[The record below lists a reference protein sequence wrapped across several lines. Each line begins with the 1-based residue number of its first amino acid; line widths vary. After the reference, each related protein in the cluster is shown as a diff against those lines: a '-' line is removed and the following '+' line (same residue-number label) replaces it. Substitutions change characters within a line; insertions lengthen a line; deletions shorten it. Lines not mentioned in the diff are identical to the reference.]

1 MSILR
6 RNPRRFS
13 TAESFRLFM
22 EGIRGLQLHEDEAAK
37 SEIVQNGA
45 PLASSRENLEQTLAA
60 AYENLNECVAQYP
73 DDLLPHY
80 YRGIVLGLKAQELQ
94 ALQLV
99 EYLSRPA
106 ELPGA
111 CKKADELLGQ
121 AVSDFGQV
129 IASARGQ
136 MRLYAQYNSAQ
147 AMARLNEPANWRDA
161 IEILSQIDLDHPD
174 LSALPRW
181 KRIMAR
187 LMIPFMDQE
196 RNVVYFAGRLF
207 RQLGGEQGVLSSLA
221 RARAEQEALR
231 LQVELLKSFLNWRYN
246 SRTQLEADPKID
258 TKTKQEL
265 LRRAEVAVGWLSSF
279 VQLIQKAGIPSDA
292 RDDMEADYWNK
303 TAFLLW
309 EQATREK
316 DLPFVDMLLQQAET
330 SVKRAM
336 SLKGRKSW
344 TPAQLNLARIL
355 LAQGKTDETKKA
367 LDAIL
372 GVDPSP
378 IPAPVVP
385 VEESTSVDTIV
396 DLILKMAPANDGQAI
411 AESIQA
417 AWGKLD
423 REAIQTILA
432 RLAGQLAPS
441 MLRQVITNI

>member
-1 MSILR
+1 MPIFR
-6 RNPRRFS
+6 HNPRRFS

-45 PLASSRENLEQTLAA
+45 SLTSSRENLEQTLET
-60 AYENLNECVAQYP
+60 AYENLDECVAQYP

-99 EYLSRPA
+99 EYLNRPA
-106 ELPGA
+106 DLPMT
-111 CKKADELLGQ
+111 CKKANELLGQ
-121 AVSDFGQV
+121 GVSDFGQV
-129 IASARGQ
+129 IAHARGQ
-136 MRLYAQYNSAQ
+136 LRLYAQYNSAQ
-147 AMARLNEPANWRDA
+147 AMARLNEPSNWKDA

-181 KRIMAR
+181 KRMVAR
-187 LMIPFMDQE
+187 LVIPFVDQE

-207 RQLGGEQGVLSSLA
+207 RQMGGEQGVLSSLA

-246 SRTQLEADPKID
+246 SRTQPETDPKID
-258 TKTKQEL
+258 TKTKEDL
-265 LRRAEVAVGWLSSF
+265 LKRAEVAVGWLSGF
-279 VQLIQKAGIPSDA
+279 VQLIQKSPIPSDA

-309 EQATREK
+309 EQATREMRLALR
-316 DLPFVDMLLQQAET
+316 DILLQQAET
-330 SVKRAM
+330 SVRRAM
-336 SLKGRKSW
+336 NLKGRSNW

-355 LAQGKTDETKKA
+355 LAQGETDEAKKA

-372 GVDPSP
+372 GVQPAPAP
-378 IPAPVVP
+378 IPVPPENVGPVD
-385 VEESTSVDTIV
+385 EIV

-411 AESIQA
+411 SQSIRA
-417 AWGKLD
+417 AWGKVE
-423 REAIQTILA
+423 RRTIQLILA
-432 RLAGQLAPS
+432 TLAGRITPGLLS
-441 MLRQVITNI
+441 EVLTNI

>member
-1 MSILR
+1 MAIFR

-37 SEIVQNGA
+37 SEIVQNGTA
-45 PLASSRENLEQTLAA
+45 LTCGRETLEQTLET
-60 AYENLNECVAQYP
+60 AYENLNQCVAQYP

-99 EYLSRPA
+99 EYLSQPA
-106 ELPGA
+106 ELQVA
-111 CKKADELLGQ
+111 CKKADELLSQ
-121 AVSDFGQV
+121 AVSDFDQV
-129 IASARGQ
+129 IANARGQ

-147 AMARLNEPANWRDA
+147 AMARLNDPANWEDA
-161 IEILSQIDLDHPD
+161 IEILAQIDIDHPD

-187 LMIPFMDQE
+187 LMIPFVDQE

-246 SRTQLEADPKID
+246 SRTQPEADPKID
-258 TKTKQEL
+258 TKTKQAL
-265 LRRAEVAVGWLSSF
+265 LRRAEAAVGWLSGF
-279 VQLIQKAGIPSDA
+279 VQLIQKSPIPSDA

-309 EQATREK
+309 EQAVREM
-316 DLPFVDMLLQQAET
+316 DLPLRDMLLQQAES

-336 SLKGRKSW
+336 NLKGRNNW

-355 LAQGKTDETKKA
+355 LAQGKTVEAKKS

-372 GVDPSP
+372 GVRPE
-378 IPAPVVP
+378 PAPVPAVP
-385 VEESTSVDTIV
+385 AEKTAPVDTIV
-396 DLILKMAPANDGQAI
+396 DIILKMAPANDGQAI
-411 AESIQA
+411 AEAIRVSWGRLNREVIQA
-417 AWGKLD
+417 IVL
-423 REAIQTILA
+423 
-432 RLAGQLAPS
+432 RLAGHVAPS
-441 MLRQVITNI
+441 LLKQVVANI